1 MGRTCSP
8 TPVGLAG
15 NLYGLQA
22 WFQVLSLV
30 IMCWLDTSSGR
41 PWWAQ
46 SKCGLDCIL
55 TFLNVLGVTCWAVAL
70 KVCSFLLNVKC
81 WQGEKH
87 LWAFSLCTP
96 VSVHT
101 GKQSLEHFTFCL
113 VEFYIRA
120 LLSCGALYVTQSP
133 SPPQVEQLL
142 PFCFS
147 LLLFSYSLYQMEMS
161 CAKNLGF
168 GTGVSSLL
176 VPLKQHCLLSCSFCL
191 WHLSGGLLCV
201 RQPEKLNVW
210 CCCFLLKLSG
220 LPLLTLPRAFWAI
233 SRVIHCDVSVPVLQ
247 WRSEGSSRPTLL
259 ISPNLSAVRAA
270 VETFILL
277 HQHPSSQ
284 WVLSH
289 QHL

>member
-1 MGRTCSP
+1 MIQLFSGVQVCSSSNPKRAMLALKVKLNMLLLVSFCCSPAPRTTPTEMGRTCSP
-8 TPVGLAG
+8 TPVGLAD

-113 VEFYIRA
+113 VEYYIRA
-120 LLSCGALYVTQSP
+120 LLSCGSPICNWEPVSSTSRTASSILLFLAFIFLQPLSNGNELRKELGIWNRRFFTAGSFKAALP
-133 SPPQVEQLL
+133 AELQLL
-142 PFCFS
+142 PLTFIRRTAVREAAWEAQCLM
-147 LLLFSYSLYQMEMS
+147 LLL
-161 CAKNLGF
+161 
-168 GTGVSSLL
+168 
-176 VPLKQHCLLSCSFCL
+176 LLS
-191 WHLSGGLLCV
+191 
-201 RQPEKLNVW
+201 
-210 CCCFLLKLSG
+210 
-220 LPLLTLPRAFWAI
+220 A
-233 SRVIHCDVSVPVLQ
+233 
-247 WRSEGSSRPTLL
+247 
-259 ISPNLSAVRAA
+259 
-270 VETFILL
+270 
-277 HQHPSSQ
+277 
-284 WVLSH
+284 
-289 QHL
+289 